1 MDKARMQFVVKRHLV
16 GVNKPV
22 PNRCCLERFK
32 GEDLLLEILVMAVML
47 WFLVMAYKA

>member
-1 MDKARMQFVVKRHLV
+1 MKNLEIAFVVKRHLV